1 MWLHAICVDGSAKS
15 SLAGWLSWQLEMP
28 AIARISVEENACD
41 ECRYEGP
48 ADCDVGAESAGAGV
62 LGEAVPSTSSMK
74 SRCRVSRPQLGRKD
88 ARYCPT
94 EATKT
99 DHEHQ
104 EKLPVSVEK
113 LMPKLMAFDQD
124 MEITVKLHRKPV
136 PAS

>member
-1 MWLHAICVDGSAKS
+1 LATFLAIVVARKKP
-15 SLAGWLSWQLEMP
+15 LSRFFGRLPM
-28 AIARISVEENACD
+28 RGR

-48 ADCDVGAESAGAGV
+48 ADCAVGAESAGAGV

-88 ARYCPT
+88 APDYPT